1 MTNKEK
7 YFPGCTLNE
16 IELAKNIR
24 CPQKITGEEILCPGI
39 GCTSCLTQWLKMEC
53 DAPKIEQQKPKVP
66 SQIDRQNFER
76 QLESF
81 SIKAFVQQFKYL
93 ACKINEVLEYL
104 EETK

>member
-16 IELAKNIR
+16 IELAKNII
-24 CPQKITGEEILCPGI
+24 CPKNITGEAM
-39 GCTSCLTQWLKMEC
+39 SCRSVNCISCAAQWLIMEC
-53 DAPKIEQQKPKVP
+53 DASKIEQQKPKVP

-93 ACKINEVLEYL
+93 ACKINEILTYL